1 MGELTAFPK
10 ILAVFKGSLREAG
23 KEGKG
28 GKRKGIEKERKGRE
42 LRNHL
47 SLSEINSG

>member
-28 GKRKGIEKERKGRE
+28 GKRKGIRRKERDG
-42 LRNHL
+42 N
-47 SLSEINSG
+47 